1 MSSEPKNSQSISI
14 SSSTLNNTPIAQA
27 GNNVNQ
33 SQQVGQSNLS
43 EQLQPADV
51 VELLEQLTEILSN
64 SSLPNEQKNR
74 AMRGIETAK
83 DEATE
88 EEPDKEYAGK
98 GLERAA
104 KVLKTANE
112 ALGEGTNL
120 WEKAEPIL
128 KKLLPYFGVALS
140 ILV

>member
-1 MSSEPKNSQSISI
+1 MSLEPKNSQSISI
-14 SSSTLNNTPIAQA
+14 SGSTLSNAPVAQA
-27 GNNVNQ
+27 CGNVNQ
-33 SQQVGQSNLS
+33 SQQVGTNNSS
-43 EQLQPADV
+43 EQLQLSDV
-51 VELLEQLTEILSN
+51 VALLDQLKELLNN
-64 SSLPNEQKNR
+64 SSLSEEQKDK
-74 AMRGIETAK
+74 AMRGVEAAK

-88 EEPDKEYAGK
+88 EEPDKSYAGK

-120 WEKAEPIL
+120 WEKAEPIF
-128 KKLLPYFGVALS
+128 KKLLPYFGIALN